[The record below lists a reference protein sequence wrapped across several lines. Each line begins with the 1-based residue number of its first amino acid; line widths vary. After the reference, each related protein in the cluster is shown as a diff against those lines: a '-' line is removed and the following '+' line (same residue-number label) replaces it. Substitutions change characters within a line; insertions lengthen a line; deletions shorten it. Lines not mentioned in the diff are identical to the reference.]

1 MFREL
6 ERIIESAKAVKQEKE
21 KELKALNAQLKQ
33 VWQDYLAARETGN
46 EAEVDRLAEQYDDIE
61 QKAWLVETAV
71 DECAIAIAEA
81 ETGLSALKYLH
92 KIGA

>member
-33 VWQDYLAARETGN
+33 VWQDYLAAREAGN
-46 EAEVDRLAEQYDDIE
+46 EAEVDRIAEQYDDIE
-61 QKAWLVETAV
+61 QRAWVVETAV
-71 DECAIAIAEA
+71 DECAIAITEA
-81 ETGLSALKYLH
+81 ETGLSALEYLY